1 VCVCVL
7 CVIKGERGRGRKGE
21 SEKGRKGERDKR
33 CVNVNSSKVYFYFI
47 ASLELEKIASIISKC
62 KHWHIII
69 VDVVKIGCS
78 IFKQYLNFTWNEN

>member
-1 VCVCVL
+1 
-7 CVIKGERGRGRKGE
+7 VIKGERGRGRKGE

-62 KHWHIII
+62 KH
-69 VDVVKIGCS
+69 
-78 IFKQYLNFTWNEN
+78 